1 MRTIGPGADTRDIVA
16 CDQMSNR
23 ETIAFASKHLPT
35 TGLDGLFMAKHGT
48 PTINTYG

>member
-23 ETIAFASKHLPT
+23 GTIAFASKHLPT
-35 TGLDGLFMAKHGT
+35 TGLDGLFLAKHGT